1 MVASICRKVLFP
13 VVVCT
18 LTVMK
23 HRQCYE
29 AQTDSAM
36 LLLLLIFMKC
46 CEMWKPLVT
55 LRNNLT
61 ELNFVNPFC
70 QCVCE
75 WLCYRLFE

>member
-1 MVASICRKVLFP
+1 MHINSD
-13 VVVCT
+13 
-18 LTVMK
+18 
-23 HRQCYE
+23 E
-29 AQTDSAM
+29 AQTDSAIGSVSSGSVHINSDEAQTDSAI
-36 LLLLLIFMKC
+36 LLLLLIFMKG